1 MKPSKVCRQ
10 CKDNK
15 IKRGLMKK
23 QIVVLYIF
31 CILTSFINAQE
42 AIQYTPQNFD
52 KFLGLDLSGDEA
64 KIGSYYATIADN
76 VLVNPDGSIEKRKGC
91 ILRKAFSSDSF
102 NTFTYTTEADFA
114 LGETKTV
121 DYTTSPGT
129 ISLSSTSE
137 SWVQGSVTDYD
148 AADSLVNIDSTTYPG
163 MLTISN
169 VDRAADT
176 AGASATCE
184 NSYSIKYYPS
194 NAIDRDTGDGSYS
207 PPTGLTYWSQI
218 EGLFD
223 ITVPKVGLAGTI
235 EGNPTYAAGKFNDGM
250 FVDAVEGFYI
260 PSAGLY
266 SDTEGCIEFWY
277 KPTHDKNDGA
287 RHMIFGSG
295 GSGPNGDL
303 IGIYKESD
311 NTLYFEMQ
319 RNGWQDAII
328 ASVDFNWSAG
338 DFVHLAF
345 VWDSA
350 GFSEGG
356 TTYYHGIYIN
366 DVFKAGNTN
375 STFSTDWMKT
385 YLWIGIWEAYATYHA
400 DGVIDNLK
408 IWDYAKVDF
417 SDSTTEPALVDTFW
431 ASLSTPNTAIL
442 TITLDTTTTIGGA
455 GWYNSYATYSPNT
468 FDLQYKD
475 ITTGLWDT
483 AVAVIN
489 LADTCSWSETF
500 PACIAKEWRL
510 YVYSSDTPVF
520 IQEIYLLPQATYI
533 SQWNTDTNI
542 VSGMIKDL
550 TVIDTLNGGYADYYY
565 RTNVITSQDSSWI
578 QIDKNTTLNLTLKS
592 CFQVKTVLT
601 PKFAGLSSICN
612 PIFETFTLN
621 YMYRSSLT
629 GQWVSPKIDR
639 GDKYFLGH
647 FDFTKS
653 DSNTTGTTV
662 VYYQRHGNDDT
673 EVNAATWTYID
684 TGGIVTTEDRYMQ
697 LRADLSTDSVVYTP
711 YVYYLQSVSHDS
723 NVSEAIYGLYDFEK
737 SSGRSYLM
745 TNCESS
751 VYYSED
757 GNNFTLLGSG
767 FISNYE
773 MCYVTISDTLGN
785 ETCVFS
791 NGQDYRRAWDGTTMN
806 TYTGTEQVKPV
817 VMAFMQG
824 YLFGADH
831 SNPNRLYHSLQWQAT
846 DLGDTNYIIVPIPA
860 GEWITSLTPMSRLAD
875 DITSYLVIQSQ
886 TTTWLLKNIA
896 SEISSGNLV
905 PVFSELGGRS
915 QYANA
920 NIEKNIVFP
929 SNRGI
934 YSFDGENL
942 TDIGSK
948 IQPSYDDMGQVST
961 GQAYWL
967 TTTQSDWQNNG
978 ETKTNIDTTTVE
990 GSIKIKIP
998 SIDVSEFNNVG
1009 TAFSYNIYEGFIA
1022 ESTSRIF
1029 KISGNFFFNIAGSI
1043 TVVCKIYSDNSNTP
1057 DALLYS
1063 SDIVTVSDPVG
1074 PPGTWF
1080 DFNFTDTANITN
1092 GVRYWIKMEA
1102 ISGSDLSAKYWSYNN
1117 FKVYKNGIYRYG
1129 TFNSYSQ
1136 DFLFKL
1142 YTNASS
1148 YISPV
1153 HNTGIDSPFYGLFES
1168 DYITNNQ
1175 TINFYLRSGT
1185 SEANCIS
1192 SDWNTATIGN
1202 YVLGLN
1208 NYQYMQYKIN
1218 LSTSDTTISP
1228 IVNSIKINWGTN
1240 SAINQASL
1248 QGIWWDDYYLLAG
1261 AEDGST
1267 YNNVVYAYNIKNQQ
1281 WVKFVGWYVN
1291 RWTRF
1296 LDTLRFGDS
1305 RNGQIYHAWIGYN
1318 DNGEAIVSQ
1327 YKTKSFNFGA
1337 PYTKKELRSIYTT
1350 TATGED
1356 TSDLYVYCY
1365 VDNQELATV
1374 NTIPL
1379 YAGEDIIRRI
1389 NRIEISPEFYYLG
1402 IMFYHDDL
1410 DIGFK
1415 LYDYQFGIKAL
1426 DLIEGSF
1433 IDLR

>member
-102 NTFTYTTEADFA
+102 DTFTFTTEADFA
-114 LGETKTV
+114 TGETKTV
-121 DYTTSPGT
+121 DYTTSSGT
-129 ISLSSTSE
+129 ISLSSTTD
-137 SWVQGSVTDYD
+137 SWVQGSVSDLDNAET
-148 AADSLVNIDSTTYPG
+148 LVNCDTTTVSGQITVQTPD
-163 MLTISN
+163 IASSAN
-169 VDRAADT
+169 SAIAT
-176 AGASATCE
+176 ASD
-184 NSYSIKYYPS
+184 SYSISNTPS
-194 NAIDRDTGDGSYS
+194 MAIDRDTATGSFIA
-207 PPTGLTYWSQI
+207 PTGLTWWSSL
-218 EGLFD
+218 ESAYNVVNPETG
-223 ITVPKVGLAGTI
+223 VAGTVI
-235 EGNPTYAAGKFNDGM
+235 GTPDYAAGKFNNGCR
-250 FVDAVEGFYI
+250 FDATTEGFSI
-260 PSAGLY
+260 PNTNLY
-266 SDTEGCIEFWY
+266 SKDSGCIEFWY
-277 KPTHDKNDGA
+277 KPIHDKDDNAQHIILGDGGA
-287 RHMIFGSG
+287 TAD
-295 GSGPNGDL
+295 GDL
-303 IGIYKESD
+303 IVVLKESD
-311 NTLYFEMQ
+311 NTLYFQMQ
-319 RNGWQDAII
+319 RSVWIVLII
-328 ASVDFNWSAG
+328 PSASFSWNAG
-338 DFVHLAF
+338 DLVHLAF
-345 VWDSA
+345 VWDSG

-356 TTYYHGIYIN
+356 TTYYQAVYMN
-366 DVFKAGNTN
+366 DTFLGGSTN
-375 STFSTDWMKT
+375 SGFGTEWRRTKL
-385 YLWIGIWEAYATYHA
+385 YIGSWGGTTGNA

-408 IWDYAKVDF
+408 IYDYGKTDF
-417 SDSTTEPALVDTFW
+417 SDSATEPTLGTFW
-431 ASLSTPNTAIL
+431 ASSSNTSYLQIDL
-442 TITLDTTTTIGGA
+442 YETTTIASA
-455 GWYNSYATYSPNT
+455 GWVGSDFRGTPNT
-468 FDLQYKD
+468 FDIQFWD
-475 ITTGLWDT
+475 GTVGAWDT

-489 LADTCSWSETF
+489 LADTQTWSCTF
-500 PACIAKEWRL
+500 PAVVSGSFRL
-510 YVYSSDTPVF
+510 YIYSSDTPTYIKEF
-520 IQEIYLLPQATYI
+520 YLLPQATYI
-533 SQWNTDTNI
+533 SQWNTDSN
-542 VSGMIKDL
+542 VVVGMIKDL

-612 PIFETFTLN
+612 PIFDTFTLD
-621 YMYRSSLT
+621 YMYRSALT
-629 GQWVSPKIDR
+629 GQWVSPIIDR
-639 GDKYFLGH
+639 TDKYFLGH

-653 DSNTTGTTV
+653 DSNTIGTTV

-673 EVNAATWTYID
+673 EVNAATWTYI
-684 TGGIVTTEDRYMQ
+684 GNNGQVSTEDQKYQ
-697 LRADLSTDSVVYTP
+697 LRADLSTDTVIYTP
-711 YVYYLQSVSHDS
+711 YVYYLQTVSSDS
-723 NVSEAIYGLYDFEK
+723 NVSTAIFGLYDFEK

-757 GNNFTLLGSG
+757 GQNFTLLDSG
-767 FISNYE
+767 FTSNYE
-773 MCYVTISDTLGN
+773 MCYTTISDTVGG

-791 NGQDYRRAWDGTTMN
+791 NGQDYRRTWDGTQMN
-806 TYTGTEQVKPV
+806 TYSGTEQVKPV

-831 SNPNRLYHSLQWQAT
+831 SNPNRLYHSLQWHGV
-846 DLGDTNYIIVPIPA
+846 DLGDTNYITIPIPA

-886 TTTWLLKNIA
+886 TTTWLLKSIA
-896 SEISSGNLV
+896 SSISDANLV
-905 PVFSELGGRS
+905 PVFSELGGAS
-915 QYANA
+915 QYANS
-920 NIEKNIVFP
+920 NIEKTLVFP

-948 IQPSYDDMGQVST
+948 IQPSYDNMGQVST

-967 TTTQSDWQNNG
+967 TTTQSDWQAG
-978 ETKTNIDTTTVE
+978 DTKTNIDTSTVSGKISVKATFDESPRSYIFSGHSRYNYSYYYDGVKSLELAHKELPGVVPAIYNWNAYVYSEAGVLLTTYSLYYNSNAWTLNTINTSSYTGQRIYVIFSVTLHDDF
-990 GSIKIKIP
+990 GSAKSP
-998 SIDVSEFNNVG
+998 VFTATNSITFY
-1009 TAFSYNIYEGFIA
+1009 SYLYYYYYLYQYQRTCIIDA
-1022 ESTSRIF
+1022 VRPTEST
-1029 KISGNFFFNIAGSI
+1029 
-1043 TVVCKIYSDNSNTP
+1043 
-1057 DALLYS
+1057 
-1063 SDIVTVSDPVG
+1063 
-1074 PPGTWF
+1074 
-1080 DFNFTDTANITN
+1080 
-1092 GVRYWIKMEA
+1092 
-1102 ISGSDLSAKYWSYNN
+1102 
-1117 FKVYKNGIYRYG
+1117 
-1129 TFNSYSQ
+1129 
-1136 DFLFKL
+1136 
-1142 YTNASS
+1142 

-1153 HNTGIDSPFYGLFES
+1153 HDTGIDSPYYGLFES
-1168 DYITNNQ
+1168 DYTTNNQ
-1175 TINFYLRSGT
+1175 TVDFYVRSGIT
-1185 SEANCIS
+1185 SATCEAAS
-1192 SDWNTATIGN
+1192 WNTATIGN
-1202 YVLGLN
+1202 YISGLN
-1208 NYQYMQYKIN
+1208 NYKFVQYKID
-1218 LSTSDTTISP
+1218 LATSDISISP
-1228 IVNSIKINWGTN
+1228 VVNSLKINWGTN

-1305 RNGQIYHAWIGYN
+1305 RNGQIYRAWIGYN

-1402 IMFYHDDL
+1402 IMFYHNDL
-1410 DIGFK
+1410 DVGFK